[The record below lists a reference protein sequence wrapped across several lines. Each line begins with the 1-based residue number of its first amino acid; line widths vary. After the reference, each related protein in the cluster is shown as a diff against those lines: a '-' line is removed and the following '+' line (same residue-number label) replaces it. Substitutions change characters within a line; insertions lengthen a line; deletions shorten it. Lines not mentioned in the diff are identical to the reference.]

1 MHASLVDYIL
11 DLTQNSLEAGSTL
24 VTLDLIENNETI
36 SLFVIDNGCGMTPET
51 LALSVDPFSTD
62 PKKHPLRAT
71 GFGLP
76 FVKQAVEATEG
87 SFCISSEV
95 GIGTSIECVFNAQHP
110 DSPPRGDLAGTI
122 VALLNFQGEYE
133 LCFNRVYNEK
143 SYKIS
148 RNEIVAELGT
158 ITDTAS
164 LLAIR
169 EYVRSL
175 EEETLL

>member
-1 MHASLVDYIL
+1 MHAALVDYIL
-11 DLTQNSLEAGSTL
+11 DITQNSLEAGSTL
-24 VTLDLIENNETI
+24 VILDLIENIDTI
-36 SLFVIDNGCGMTPET
+36 TLFVTDNGCGMTSET
-51 LALSVDPFSTD
+51 LALAVDPFSTD

-87 SFCISSEV
+87 RFSISSEV
-95 GIGTSIECVFNAQHP
+95 GMGTSVQCVFNAHHP
-110 DSPPRGDLAGTI
+110 DMPPRGDLAGTI
-122 VALLNFQGEYE
+122 VTLLNFQGEYE
-133 LCFNRVYNEK
+133 LCFNRVYKDK

-158 ITDTAS
+158 INDTAS

-169 EYVRSL
+169 EYARSL